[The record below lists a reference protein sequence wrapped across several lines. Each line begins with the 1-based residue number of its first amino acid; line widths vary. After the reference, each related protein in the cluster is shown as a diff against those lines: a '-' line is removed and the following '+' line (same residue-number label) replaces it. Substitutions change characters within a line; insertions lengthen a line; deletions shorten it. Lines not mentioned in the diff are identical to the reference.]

1 MSPPHFQLKIHVK
14 FILQICISKKY
25 CITDLY
31 PFSNYLFNTDLM
43 NLCSMMETT
52 GALELDRPEFEPLT
66 FIFLTEDFFL
76 IFSIWFYLHFL
87 EVYNI
92 HRAMF

>member
-25 CITDLY
+25 SIAYLY

-43 NLCSMMETT
+43 KLCSMMEAT
-52 GALELDRPEFEPLT
+52 GTLELDRPEFESGFCSLPVLWHWVT
-66 FIFLTEDFFL
+66 YLISLSFDFC
-76 IFSIWFYLHFL
+76 I
-87 EVYNI
+87 
-92 HRAMF
+92 

>member
-52 GALELDRPEFEPLT
+52 GALELDRPEFESGFCSLPVLWHWMIYLISLS
-66 FIFLTEDFFL
+66 FDF
-76 IFSIWFYLHFL
+76 
-87 EVYNI
+87 
-92 HRAMF
+92 